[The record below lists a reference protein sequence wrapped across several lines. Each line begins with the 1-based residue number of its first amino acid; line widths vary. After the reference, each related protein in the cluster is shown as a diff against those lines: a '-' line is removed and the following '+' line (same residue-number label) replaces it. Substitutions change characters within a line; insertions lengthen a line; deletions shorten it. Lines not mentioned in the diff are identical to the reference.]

1 MKTPRTTA
9 PKGTPSQRR
18 KFLAAQRPVTPIP
31 VVQAAVDESWGR
43 EPQPKTPFVVNVGV
57 NPKDAHFIQAI
68 VNELSRARGKFPS
81 SIHCFAA
88 LVEEVG
94 ELGKAFISEGEAE
107 IHDEAV
113 QTAVMAIRCG
123 VEGDKSFAV
132 YRDMKGL

>member
-1 MKTPRTTA
+1 MKTASKSTK
-9 PKGTPSQRR
+9 PKALT
-18 KFLAAQRPVTPIP
+18 VNI
-31 VVQAAVDESWGR
+31 AVH
-43 EPQPKTPFVVNVGV
+43 
-57 NPKDAHFIQAI
+57 PKDAYFVEAI
-68 VNELSRARGKFPS
+68 VKELARARGKFPS
-81 SIHCFAA
+81 SIHCFTA

-94 ELGKAFISEGEAE
+94 ELGKAFISEGETE

>member
-1 MKTPRTTA
+1 MKAPRSTTTA
-9 PKGTPSQRR
+9 PKPKPATVNIAVEPRDAYFVEAVV
-18 KFLAAQRPVTPIP
+18 KELA
-31 VVQAAVDESWGR
+31 
-43 EPQPKTPFVVNVGV
+43 
-57 NPKDAHFIQAI
+57 
-68 VNELSRARGKFPS
+68 RARGKFPS
-81 SIHCFAA
+81 SIHCFTA

-94 ELGKAFISEGEAE
+94 ELGKALISEGETE